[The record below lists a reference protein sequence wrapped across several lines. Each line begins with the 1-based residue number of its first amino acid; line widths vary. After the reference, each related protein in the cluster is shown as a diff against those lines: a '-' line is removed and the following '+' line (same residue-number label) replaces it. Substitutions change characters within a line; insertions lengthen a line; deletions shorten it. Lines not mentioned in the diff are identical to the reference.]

1 MLKIYTKTGDE
12 GTTGLSGGKR
22 VLKSNIRIKT
32 YGNIDEINSILG
44 IILTNKLDDD
54 IGQLLKKIQND
65 LFTLGADLSNPD
77 LNESS
82 ERVTLE
88 MVEFFEGKIDNF
100 EKELTPITN
109 FILPGG
115 TKNASLIHFART
127 VTRRAETQLIEL
139 ADGEDINAACKKYLN
154 RLSDLFFVL
163 ARVINKRS
171 EVPDIIWKLKK
182 DTL

>member
-22 VLKSNIRIKT
+22 VSKSNIRIKT

-44 IILTNKLDDD
+44 MILTNKLDDD

-100 EKELTPITN
+100 EKELAPITN